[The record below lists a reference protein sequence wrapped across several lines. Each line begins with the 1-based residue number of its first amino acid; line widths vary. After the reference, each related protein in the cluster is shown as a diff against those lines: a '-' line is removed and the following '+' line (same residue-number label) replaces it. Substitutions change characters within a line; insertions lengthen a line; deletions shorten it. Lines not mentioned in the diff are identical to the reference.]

1 MSATCAPARPAPLTR
16 FDRYVLRRFLAASG
30 LLLVLLVLT
39 FVVLDYVE
47 FVDDFLD
54 RGASQRDVFGTY
66 YLHYVP
72 EMIRLVSPL
81 AVFLGAIYT
90 VSRLAQTMQLAAL
103 RSAGVSVWR
112 FARPFLLAGAVI
124 TVALLGWNGW
134 VVPRANV
141 TVHEFQDEYYRD
153 APEERTGSEV
163 VRQLAPDAILSVGY
177 VDRNEARAFRTTAI
191 RLDTASGGAPV
202 GVLQRLDAPEMA
214 WIDSLQTWRL
224 TTPTL
229 RTFAADGSESVRDLA
244 TLDTA
249 FALLPRDLAQSERD
263 AERMTIPEA
272 RAYVASLD
280 RAGVRQRGRPVV
292 AFHSK
297 VAYPLANLI
306 LIALAVPLA
315 ARRRRGGQAAQF
327 ALGLGVAF
335 LYLSLQRTI
344 EPLGYVGGVPPEVAA
359 WVAHAV
365 FAVVAVWAMV
375 RAHRVG

>member
-1 MSATCAPARPAPLTR
+1 MTR

-177 VDRNEARAFRTTAI
+177 VDRNEARAFRVTAI

-214 WIDSLQTWRL
+214 WIDSLQSWRL

-229 RTFAADGSESVRDLA
+229 RTFATDGSESVRDLA

-272 RAYVASLD
+272 RGYVASLD

-297 VAYPLANLI
+297 LAYPLANLI

-344 EPLGYVGGVPPEVAA
+344 EPLGYVGDVPPEVAA